1 MTARWQAT
9 VQYRA
14 DHATV
19 DVVHDIEELHDL
31 HPLIERGPHW
41 DTIIKIEIVRV
52 NHVTGAD
59 PTVEQAE
66 KI

>member
-1 MTARWQAT
+1 MYVRWQVT

-19 DVVHDIEELHDL
+19 DVTHDLEEISDL

-41 DTIIKIEIVRV
+41 DTIVKIEIVRV

-59 PTVEQAE
+59 LTVERAE
-66 KI
+66 KL